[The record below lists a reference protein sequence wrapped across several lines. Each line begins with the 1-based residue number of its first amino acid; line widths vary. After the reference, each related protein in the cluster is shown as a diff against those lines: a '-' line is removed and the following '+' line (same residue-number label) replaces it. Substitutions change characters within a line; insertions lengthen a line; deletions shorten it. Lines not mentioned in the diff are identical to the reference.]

1 MMTSP
6 ALCAS
11 GILIIFAS
19 AALLTQTI
27 KQEQSKHA
35 EEGRTE
41 WDYNKM
47 LENSLKVQSQV
58 FPDVTT

>member
-27 KQEQSKHA
+27 KQEQSKYA

-41 WDYNKM
+41 KM